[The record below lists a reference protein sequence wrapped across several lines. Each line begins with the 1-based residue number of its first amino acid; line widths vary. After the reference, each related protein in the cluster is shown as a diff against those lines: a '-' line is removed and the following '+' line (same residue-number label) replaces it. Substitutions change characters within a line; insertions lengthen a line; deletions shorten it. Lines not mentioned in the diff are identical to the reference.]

1 MSELSKS
8 DVVAILGPRLSDVVI
23 AEIISTGIDKDEL
36 ITARARV
43 LRDRAAHDPGPKLPP
58 GRFAQVVDILE
69 RLRGNG
75 QLREAG
81 TTSE

>member
-23 AEIISTGIDKDEL
+23 AEIVSTGIDKDEL
-36 ITARARV
+36 IAVKARV
-43 LRDRAAHDPGPKLPP
+43 LRDRAAHDPGPKLTP

-69 RLRGNG
+69 RLRRSG